1 MLTVG
6 TDQGRYQLHVR
17 ITYSRGTFIDIGL
30 KAKFWLIILEYK
42 NSKSCNVNG
51 DGNENDIKINR
62 STLISKKKKQIFTCS
77 TLFFLISKK
86 AGADG
91 LLAKKGSFHVQ
102 HAFLSFFAVVMH
114 LRYGDYGPRLR
125 LNMLLRMIRTT

>member
-62 STLISKKKKQIFTCS
+62 STLISKKKNKFS
-77 TLFFLISKK
+77 RAAHFF
-86 AGADG
+86 
-91 LLAKKGSFHVQ
+91 F
-102 HAFLSFFAVVMH
+102 
-114 LRYGDYGPRLR
+114 
-125 LNMLLRMIRTT
+125 